1 MPALVKEASMTM
13 TPREIQEKQFHDAFR
28 GYSHEEV
35 DLFIDQIAE
44 AYDQVYRENQTF
56 HRRLEELEEQLDGGG
71 PRPQVIPAPVTVQA
85 SSAPAGTAES
95 EDMLKR
101 VLLTAQESADKA
113 VQNARAR
120 AQALIE
126 DAEAKARRIEDQAET
141 IRASTVGD
149 AQRRASETLAAAAK
163 EEAELRERIEGLKIL
178 ERDFR
183 NRLGAFVRA
192 QLELVEA
199 KPLATSS
206 PSSPSTSSVSGGLW
220 ERPRSGARD
229 VPAAAASKP
238 ASQAPWLSL
247 SDKPAPAPAESTARR
262 PEPKREAPV
271 RAEAAT
277 RTSTSEPSTPI
288 PQRKSAGDGSEKV
301 AEPPA
306 PKTAES
312 PKSKSKAESRS
323 IRELFWGED

>member
-1 MPALVKEASMTM
+1 MTM

-35 DLFIDQIAE
+35 DLFIDQVAE

-56 HRRLEELEEQLDGGG
+56 HRRLEELEEQLDGGS

-85 SSAPAGTAES
+85 SSVPAAGTAES

-120 AQALIE
+120 AQALLE
-126 DAEAKARRIEDQAET
+126 DAEAKARRIEDQAEAV
-141 IRASTVGD
+141 RATTVED
-149 AQRRASETLAAAAK
+149 AQRRASETLAAAAR

-183 NRLGAFVRA
+183 TRLGAFVRS
-192 QLELVEA
+192 QLELIES
-199 KPLATSS
+199 KPVVTSS
-206 PSSPSTSSVSGGLW
+206 PSGTSSPPSLTGGFR
-220 ERPRSGARD
+220 ERPRSAARE
-229 VPAAAASKP
+229 VPTSAAKP
-238 ASQAPWLSL
+238 ASEAAWLSL
-247 SDKPAPAPAESTARR
+247 GDKPALSSAESAV
-262 PEPKREAPV
+262 REAAPRRQAPV
-271 RAEAAT
+271 QADAGPSPGPSM
-277 RTSTSEPSTPI
+277 STKEPSV
-288 PQRKSAGDGSEKV
+288 RKPEVSEKSP
-301 AEPPA
+301 EPPA
-306 PKTAES
+306 KSPEPPKG
-312 PKSKSKAESRS
+312 KSKAESRS

>member
-1 MPALVKEASMTM
+1 MTM

-35 DLFIDQIAE
+35 DLFIDQVAE

-56 HRRLEELEEQLDGGG
+56 QRRLEELEEQPDGGS
-71 PRPQVIPAPVTVQA
+71 PRPQVIPAPITVQA

-126 DAEAKARRIEDQAET
+126 DAESKARRIEDQAET
-141 IRASTVGD
+141 IRATTVED

-192 QLELVEA
+192 QLELVET

-206 PSSPSTSSVSGGLW
+206 PSSPSTSSVSGGRW
-220 ERPRSGARD
+220 ERPRSAARD
-229 VPAAAASKP
+229 VPAPAPKP
-238 ASQAPWLSL
+238 ASEAPWLSL
-247 SDKPAPAPAESTARR
+247 SDKPAPAPAESTVRK
-262 PEPKREAPV
+262 PEPRREAPV

-277 RTSTSEPSTPI
+277 RTSTREPSTPI
-288 PQRKSAGDGSEKV
+288 PERKSAGDGSEKV
-301 AEPPA
+301 AEPQA
-306 PKTAES
+306 PKTTES

>member
-1 MPALVKEASMTM
+1 MTM

-35 DLFIDQIAE
+35 DLFIDQVAE

-56 HRRLEELEEQLDGGG
+56 HRRLEELEEQLDGGT
-71 PRPQVIPAPVTVQA
+71 PRAQVIPAPITVQA
-85 SSAPAGTAES
+85 ASAPAGTAES

-126 DAEAKARRIEDQAET
+126 DAEANARRIEEQAEAL
-141 IRASTVGD
+141 RASTLED
-149 AQRRASETLAAAAK
+149 AQRRASETITNASK

-183 NRLGAFVRA
+183 SRLGAFVKA

-199 KPLATSS
+199 KPLVTSGNL
-206 PSSPSTSSVSGGLW
+206 STSSVSAGMW
-220 ERPRSGARD
+220 DRPKSSARD
-229 VPAAAASKP
+229 MPTASKP
-238 ASQAPWLSL
+238 ASEANPPWLSL
-247 SDKPAPAPAESTARR
+247 GDKPASSPS
-262 PEPKREAPV
+262 EPTVRKPLPRKEAGAV
-271 RAEAAT
+271 RADVDAGA
-277 RTSTSEPSTPI
+277 STMKPSTPI
-288 PQRKSAGDGSEKV
+288 PEGKSAGDGGSK
-301 AEPPA
+301 P
-306 PKTAES
+306 AES
-312 PKSKSKAESRS
+312 SSAQAGEPSKSKSKAESRS

>member
-1 MPALVKEASMTM
+1 MTM

-35 DLFIDQIAE
+35 DLFIDQVAE

-56 HRRLEELEEQLDGGG
+56 QRRLEELEEQLDGGS

-101 VLLTAQESADKA
+101 VLLSAQESADKA

-141 IRASTVGD
+141 IRATTVED
-149 AQRRASETLAAAAK
+149 AQRRASDTLAAAAK

-192 QLELVEA
+192 QLELVET

-206 PSSPSTSSVSGGLW
+206 PSSPSTSTSGLW
-220 ERPRSGARD
+220 ERPRSASRD
-229 VPAAAASKP
+229 VPAAPAPKP
-238 ASQAPWLSL
+238 ASEAPWLSL
-247 SDKPAPAPAESTARR
+247 SDKPAPAPAESTVRK
-262 PEPKREAPV
+262 PEPRREAPV

-277 RTSTSEPSTPI
+277 RTSTREPSTPI
-288 PQRKSAGDGSEKV
+288 PERKSAGDGSEKV
-301 AEPPA
+301 AEPPK
-306 PKTAES
+306 PPEP